1 MSCCVLPL
9 RYEEDFIPYK
19 TEVLTL
25 KLFGVYHGVAKAVKL
40 AYTAIRPYS
49 FCALQL
55 VWIMEWNI
63 GEVCLFAR
71 T

>member
-40 AYTAIRPYS
+40 AYTAIQFLCTPIG
-49 FCALQL
+49 LDHG
-55 VWIMEWNI
+55 MEY
-63 GEVCLFAR
+63 R
-71 T
+71 